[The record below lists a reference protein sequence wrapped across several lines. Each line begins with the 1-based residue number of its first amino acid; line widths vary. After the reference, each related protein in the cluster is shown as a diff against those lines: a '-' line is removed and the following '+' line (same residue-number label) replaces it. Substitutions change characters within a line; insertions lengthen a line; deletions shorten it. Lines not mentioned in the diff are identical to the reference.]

1 MPSKILDNYDK
12 AASKASSILGTNINS
27 WQDLFYAFANSD
39 KLDVCRNKLTYI
51 LLMIVVLVNYTIYS
65 NQKPSIRSTSIWN
78 HTALFITCRYYG

>member
-39 KLDVCRNKLTYI
+39 KLDVCRNKL
-51 LLMIVVLVNYTIYS
+51 IY
-65 NQKPSIRSTSIWN
+65 KI
-78 HTALFITCRYYG
+78 Y